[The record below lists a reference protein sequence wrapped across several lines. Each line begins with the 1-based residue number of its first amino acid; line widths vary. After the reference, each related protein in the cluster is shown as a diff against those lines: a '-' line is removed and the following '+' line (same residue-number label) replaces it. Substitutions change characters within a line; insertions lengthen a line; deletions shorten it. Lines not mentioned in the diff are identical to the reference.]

1 MEVVWVWPKA
11 NGADRHQ
18 ETHPGRIQSQLTQGA
33 KFQLLPMRHPLV
45 VPQLSSVHDFLKN
58 RASSIRPEAR
68 SLPPSQEPFR
78 PLVWSYEKRSTMKN
92 PGDLSVTGFWIF
104 WCDESTDSPL
114 PTGSVP
120 GRLAANF
127 HAQYGCVCQA
137 SLLHNLSNTGRQT
150 TVSVAQSDSGSKTLP
165 HPKPGHRSAACRRRH
180 ASLL

>member
-78 PLVWSYEKRSTMKN
+78 PLVWSYEKRSTMKK
-92 PGDLSVTGFWIF
+92 PGDLSVTGFGSSGAMNLQIHPSQQDRF
-104 WCDESTDSPL
+104 PVGSLPISTPNM
-114 PTGSVP
+114 GAFAK
-120 GRLAANF
+120 R
-127 HAQYGCVCQA
+127 
-137 SLLHNLSNTGRQT
+137 
-150 TVSVAQSDSGSKTLP
+150 
-165 HPKPGHRSAACRRRH
+165 ACYTI
-180 ASLL
+180 